1 MKNIGNQIK
10 SIALKKLVTH
20 PDNPNRMSKAN
31 FSKLVR
37 NIEQTGRYEPLLV
50 RPHPDKAGCFQ
61 IINGCHRYQALK
73 ELRYKTANVVVWNI
87 DDHQTDILLASINRL
102 SGTDVL
108 DKKLELLRKLNS
120 KLSARELAKLLPA
133 TSKQIE
139 KLATLMSPKKP
150 APPPIDFAQPLVFF
164 VRQKQKKI
172 IEEALSIAEKSL
184 QDYPTK
190 AERKAAALAVLA
202 GSFLAAR
209 TADEIKQYF
218 ATELT
223 RKNKSKIENRESVN
237 YESKICPARK

>member
-31 FSKLVR
+31 FAKLVR

-61 IINGCHRYQALK
+61 IINGCHRYQAIK
-73 ELRYKTANVVVWNI
+73 QLRYKTANVVVWDI
-87 DDHQTDILLASINRL
+87 DDHQTDILLATINRL

-108 DKKLELLRKLNS
+108 EKKLALLRKLNS

-139 KLATLMSPKKP
+139 QLANLKLPSAPATIP
-150 APPPIDFAQPLVFF
+150 AGTFAEPMVFF
-164 VRQKQKKI
+164 VTFAQKQK
-172 IEEALSIAEKSL
+172 IEKALSLAAADAAQNQTRAKTRSAALTTIAE
-184 QDYPTK
+184 
-190 AERKAAALAVLA
+190 R
-202 GSFLAAR
+202 FLAASA
-209 TADEIKQYF
+209 ADEIKQYF
-218 ATELT
+218 GTELRR
-223 RKNKSKIENRESVN
+223 RKNQSCVEDEL
-237 YESKICPARK
+237 

>member
-139 KLATLMSPKKP
+139 RLTNLKLPATP
-150 APPPIDFAQPLVFF
+150 ANIPTNGFAQPMVFF
-164 VRQKQKKI
+164 VTSAQKQK
-172 IEEALSIAEKSL
+172 IEKALALATENIAQNQTRAKTRSVALVLIAE
-184 QDYPTK
+184 
-190 AERKAAALAVLA
+190 R
-202 GSFLAAR
+202 FLAASA
-209 TADEIKQYF
+209 ADEIKQYF
-218 ATELT
+218 GTALRNAVPRHLPPDTK
-223 RKNKSKIENRESVN
+223 RKQR
-237 YESKICPARK
+237 

>member
-1 MKNIGNQIK
+1 MNNELRTIK
-10 SIALKKLVTH
+10 LDKLISH

-73 ELRYKTANVVVWNI
+73 QLSCKTANVIVWDI
-87 DDHQTDILLASINRL
+87 DDHQADILLATINRL

-108 DKKLELLRKLNS
+108 EKKLTLIRKLNS

-139 KLATLMSPKKP
+139 RLANLKLPSAP
-150 APPPIDFAQPLVFF
+150 ANIPANGFAQPMVFF
-164 VRQKQKKI
+164 VTYAQKQT
-172 IEEALSIAEKSL
+172 IEKALILAQSLVSPDTKRQPRAAGNAFALTVIAE
-184 QDYPTK
+184 
-190 AERKAAALAVLA
+190 R
-202 GSFLAAR
+202 FLAASA
-209 TADEIKQYF
+209 ADEIKQYF
-218 ATELT
+218 RTEL
-223 RKNKSKIENRESVN
+223 RKGKNQSSIENR
-237 YESKICPARK
+237 